1 MNYINNG
8 EYYLVAKYKGEEP
21 DIIKINQNWYLR
33 DKKEDNYLSRN
44 DISAIDIVTSKFE
57 NEEQMKDQMYK
68 NGYLKSKD
76 VDIYIIH
83 KNKHN
88 GKEYIN
94 EYEIIYNNKH
104 KEKRSDLL
112 NHMANRRLYNDYLDT
127 SLTDNLMNKFLT
139 KCKSSLSFKEFMT
152 SPFSTIDKYLIET
165 ILKKQVP
172 DYSIK
177 YLLKD
182 KINTYPFIRNII
194 SMWNIYDEL
203 YEKNKELVGKELSDK
218 IIKDYIEILDSRNS
232 RRLDYQKLSEKVD
245 KNNVEGQIT
254 LDEYFGL
261 TENYEQQLEN
271 IYNEEKSLM
280 NSPYDDKYLGSLVE
294 QFGIEGAFA
303 KITTKDIVKM
313 SLEDKFRMGLIS
325 DYIEYKRL
333 KRNNGKRYS

>member
-21 DIIKINQNWYLR
+21 DFIKINQNWYLKEKR
-33 DKKEDNYLSRN
+33 EDNYLLGN
-44 DISAIDIVTSKFE
+44 DISSIDIVTSKFE
-57 NEEQMKDQMYK
+57 NEEQMKEQMYK

-83 KNKHN
+83 KNKYN

-112 NHMANRRLYNDYLDT
+112 NHMAHSRLYNDYLDT
-127 SLTDNLMNKFLT
+127 SLTDNFMNKFLT
-139 KCKSSLSFKEFMT
+139 KCKSSLSFKEFMI
-152 SPFSTIDKYLIET
+152 SPFSTIDKYLIQH
-165 ILKKQVP
+165 ILKKDVP

-203 YEKNKELVGKELSDK
+203 YEKNKNLVGKELSDK

-232 RRLDYQKLSEKVD
+232 RRLDYKKISEKAD
-245 KNNVEGQIT
+245 KNNVAGQIT
-254 LDEYFGL
+254 FEDYLNNSQ
-261 TENYEQQLEN
+261 NYEQQLEN
-271 IYNEEKSLM
+271 LYNEEKALM
-280 NSPYDDKYLGSLVE
+280 NSPYDDKNLEILVR
-294 QFGIEGAFA
+294 QFGIEGAFS
-303 KITTKDIVKM
+303 KLTSKDIVKM

-333 KRNNGKRYS
+333 KRNNGKRHN